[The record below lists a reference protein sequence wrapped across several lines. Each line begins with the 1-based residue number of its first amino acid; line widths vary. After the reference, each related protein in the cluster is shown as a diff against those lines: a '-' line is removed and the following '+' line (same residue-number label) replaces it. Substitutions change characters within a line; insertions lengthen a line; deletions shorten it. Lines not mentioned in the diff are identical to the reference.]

1 MSNNISFEQVD
12 WNSAG
17 NTNRVSLKDLYIKL
31 SEGENVVRVM
41 ENPTQ
46 FSVHWVVDSTGAK
59 RKVVSPI
66 ESPEL
71 VKRLEDA
78 GFKAQTKWAVK
89 VLDRASNSFKILEFG
104 SQILNGI
111 RTLHSNKRWG
121 NVTNYDI
128 TVIRGPKGSNPLYS
142 VTPNPKEEL
151 DSDLISQFQEFNET
165 VDMDRIVRPTSP
177 DKVCE
182 IMGWSAAGYG
192 STAGSTTNQSGD
204 DDFEFDFE

>member
-1 MSNNISFEQVD
+1 MGNISFEQVD

-17 NTNRVSLKDLYIKL
+17 NTNRVSLKDLYVRL

-41 ENPTQ
+41 ENPIQ
-46 FSVHWVVDSTGAK
+46 FTVHWVVDATGSK

-66 ESPEL
+66 ESPQL

-89 VLDRASNSFKILEFG
+89 VLDRTTNSFKVLEFG

-121 NVTNYDI
+121 NVTSYDI
-128 TVIRGPKGSNPLYS
+128 TIIRGPKGSNPLYS

-151 DSDLISQFQEFNET
+151 GSDFTAQFQEFNET
-165 VDMDRIVRPTSP
+165 VDMDRVVRPTAP
-177 DKVCE
+177 EKVCE
-182 IMGWSAAGYG
+182 IMGWTMAGASA
-192 STAGSTTNQSGD
+192 TTNQGGD

>member
-1 MSNNISFEQVD
+1 MSNISFEQVD

-17 NTNRVSLKDLYIKL
+17 NTNRVSLKDLYVRL

-46 FSVHWVVDSTGAK
+46 FTVHWVVDSTGAK

-89 VLDRASNSFKILEFG
+89 VLDRTTNSFKILEFG

-121 NVTNYDI
+121 NVTSYDI
-128 TVIRGPKGSNPLYS
+128 TIIRGPKGSNPLYS

-151 DSDLISQFQEFNET
+151 GTDLVSQFQEFNET
-165 VDMDRIVRPTSP
+165 VNMDRVVSPTSP
-177 DKVCE
+177 EKVCE
-182 IMGWSAAGYG
+182 IMGWSMAG
-192 STAGSTTNQSGD
+192 SGSTTNQGGD